1 MSRLLLDTH
10 TLLWA
15 MSGSKRLSATATE
28 ALLHGENHVSIA
40 TFWELGIKI
49 SLGKLEL
56 APQWRQRTTRYMESY
71 GIHLLPIEPHHC
83 EHLSTLPFHHR
94 DPFDRMLVAQTQI
107 EGLSMVSADQ
117 HMAAYGIEI
126 IW

>member
-10 TLLWA
+10 TLLWS
-15 MSGSKRLSATATE
+15 MSGSKRLSPRAAE
-28 ALLHGENHVSIA
+28 ALRTGENHVSIV

-56 APQWRQRTTRYMESY
+56 APDWKRRTTRYMESY
-71 GIHLLPIEPHHC
+71 GIHLLPIEPDHC
-83 EHLSTLPFHHR
+83 ELLSTLPFHHR
-94 DPFDRMLVAQTQI
+94 DPFDRMLVAQAQS
-107 EGLSMVSADQ
+107 EGLSLVSTDR
-117 HMAAYGIEI
+117 HMQAYGVER